1 MIKVIATVA
10 LGLSLVAC
18 GDKTQVVT
26 GKGVK
31 NDAAPHTGVGASQ
44 YMGEGWKAGDRGSW
58 EQQLKVRAQYGQND
72 YTRASN

>member
-18 GDKTQVVT
+18 GDKPQVVT

-31 NDAAPHTGVGASQ
+31 NDAAPHTGVGGSACLCRHRCSG
-44 YMGEGWKAGDRGSW
+44 MPTGRKARCRHLLPSMS
-58 EQQLKVRAQYGQND
+58 A
-72 YTRASN
+72 A

>member
-18 GDKTQVVT
+18 GDKPQVMT

-58 EQQLKVRAQYGQND
+58 EQQLKARAQYGQND